1 MVVACLPASVITP
14 NILALRYVGLTLA
27 VVVTAAHLVIR
38 WNPRGLLSQAVRGVT
53 LRRSLV
59 LVGVVSMA
67 TALFMGFIKEQA
79 RGDYVVYGVLTQ
91 ASAHGRFLPPESNY
105 P

>member
-14 NILALRYVGLTLA
+14 GILALRYVGLGLA
-27 VVVTAAHLVIR
+27 VVVTAVHVVLR
-38 WNPRGLLSQAVRGVT
+38 WNPSGLLIQAVRGVT

-59 LVGVVSMA
+59 LVGVVSMV
-67 TALFMGFIKEQA
+67 TALYMGFIKEQA

-91 ASAHGRFLPPESNY
+91 SSAHGRFLPPTSDY

>member
-1 MVVACLPASVITP
+1 VVACLPAAVITP
-14 NILALRYVGLTLA
+14 GILALRYVGLGLA
-27 VVVTAAHLVIR
+27 VVVTAVHVVIR
-38 WNPRGLLSQAVRGVT
+38 WNPSGLLIQAVRGVT

-59 LVGVVSMA
+59 LVGVVSVV
-67 TALFMGFIKEQA
+67 TALYMGFIKEQA

-91 ASAHGRFLPPESNY
+91 SSAHGRFLPPTSDY